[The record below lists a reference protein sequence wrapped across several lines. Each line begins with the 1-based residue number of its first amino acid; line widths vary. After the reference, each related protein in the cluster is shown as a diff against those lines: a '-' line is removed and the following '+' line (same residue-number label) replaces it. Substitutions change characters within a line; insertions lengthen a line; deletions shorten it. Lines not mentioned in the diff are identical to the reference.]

1 MKVLA
6 FCISIKLPIIDDT
19 LQEKINYR
27 ITISDNILIIKKLQ
41 SYSIINSNLPLSSLI
56 QSPFSLNSFQRKFI
70 YIIIQK

>member
-27 ITISDNILIIKKLQ
+27 ITISDNILIIKKITILF
-41 SYSIINSNLPLSSLI
+41 YN
-56 QSPFSLNSFQRKFI
+56 
-70 YIIIQK
+70 